1 VIRLFQGRSKDIHPL
16 LLLVA
21 GLFMIYFL
29 NSPINEW
36 VG

>member
-1 VIRLFQGRSKDIHPL
+1 MQGRRKDIHPL
-16 LLLVA
+16 LLLVS

-29 NSPINEW
+29 TSPINTW